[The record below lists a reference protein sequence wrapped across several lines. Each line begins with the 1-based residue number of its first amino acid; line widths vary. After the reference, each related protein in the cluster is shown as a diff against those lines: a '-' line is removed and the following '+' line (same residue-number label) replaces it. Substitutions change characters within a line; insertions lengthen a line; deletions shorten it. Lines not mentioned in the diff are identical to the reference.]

1 MWEPGAYDHDMR
13 DMFRLRAVSAAAA
26 MTLVAWA
33 AGGCGLSL
41 SDRAEA
47 RDEWTRQ
54 YDLDAGGTVE
64 IRNPNGTISVR
75 AGDTAGVGVRAVRIV
90 RAGTDEAAQSALKEF
105 TISESVSPDRLVI
118 DAGGEGFGI
127 SIGLSRQA
135 QFDVTVPKGVHVV
148 LRSSNGNVTAAG
160 LSGRLDATSTNGTVT
175 ATDVSG
181 PVQAGTTN
189 GAVRLEL
196 AAVAEG
202 GVSCE
207 TTNGA
212 VSVTLPRTA
221 NAEIAARV
229 SNGAIRTDGLE
240 LDITHQSRRQLDATL
255 GAGGPRIRLETTNG
269 AIRVQGR

>member
-1 MWEPGAYDHDMR
+1 MR
-13 DMFRLRAVSAAAA
+13 DIFLGRAVPAAAA
-26 MTLVAWA
+26 VTLAWI
-33 AGGCGLSL
+33 AGGCGLSI

-47 RDEWTRQ
+47 RDEWARQ
-54 YDLDAGGTVE
+54 YEIAAGGTVE
-64 IRNPNGTISVR
+64 IRNPNGTIGVR
-75 AGDTAGVGVRAVRIV
+75 AGDGAGVDVRAIRIA
-90 RAGTDEAAQSALKEF
+90 RAGTEEAAAAALKEF
-105 TISESVSPDRLVI
+105 TIGESIAPDRLVI

-135 QFDVTVPKGVHVV
+135 QFDVTIPTGVHVV
-148 LRSSNGNVTAAG
+148 LRSTNGNVTAAG
-160 LSGRLDATSTNGTVT
+160 LTGRLDATSTNGTVT

-196 AAVAEG
+196 TAVAEG

-221 NAEIAARV
+221 NAEITARV
-229 SNGAIRTDGLE
+229 SNGAIRTEGLD

-269 AIRVQGR
+269 AIRLQGR